1 MGANLNKHSNYI
13 LKQLRTQ
20 SFPEPDGPLSWR
32 LLLGLLAAEQTYLEA
47 NHFTFWQLF
56 ARFLYGASVD
66 LNPDRRC
73 TCGLASIKLQ
83 RMNAN
88 KKDTLEKLNIFKWE
102 NEILIVGDGH
112 EVLGELPNFKIF
124 DSSSVTTRFYYMC
137 TVKILCPS
145 VLIGS

>member
-1 MGANLNKHSNYI
+1 M
-13 LKQLRTQ
+13 
-20 SFPEPDGPLSWR
+20 
-32 LLLGLLAAEQTYLEA
+32 
-47 NHFTFWQLF
+47 
-56 ARFLYGASVD
+56 D
-66 LNPDRRC
+66 LNPDRRF

-83 RMNAN
+83 PMNAN